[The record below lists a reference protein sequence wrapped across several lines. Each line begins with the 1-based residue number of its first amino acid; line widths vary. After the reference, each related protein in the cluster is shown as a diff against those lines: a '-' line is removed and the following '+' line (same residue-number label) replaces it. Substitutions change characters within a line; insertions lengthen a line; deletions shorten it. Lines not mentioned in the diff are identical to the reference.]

1 MVTAMRRHDENT
13 GLQKRACGA
22 LRNLAAD
29 HPENKAK
36 IGAQVEIM
44 HEYI

>member
-1 MVTAMRRHDENT
+1 MVTAMRRHADNT
-13 GLQKRACGA
+13 ELQERACGA
-22 LRNLAAD
+22 LWSLAAD

-36 IGAQVEIM
+36 IGAQVESI